1 MRKTALLTSL
11 VLLSVVA
18 YAQERIALVV
28 GNAAY
33 EHTSQLSNPVNDAS
47 DIAATLENL
56 GFSVSRLY
64 DASRGD
70 IQKAV
75 DEFANRAKKTGTQVA
90 LFYYSGHGVEY
101 EGVNYVIPV
110 NARIEDEYQLLDQ
123 GVSMDRV
130 TRALDRGRA
139 EFNMVV
145 LDACRDNPF
154 FKTKSGGGRGLAVM
168 SGSGKGSVIAFAT
181 SPGEVAQDGSGRN
194 SPFTKAFVKNAAVPG
209 LEVSTLMRQVVG
221 EVEKSTKGR
230 QKPWFNVSYTGNVYL
245 SAAEDLTGATARAAA
260 INREVAV
267 LEAEIAKRQQAI
279 NAARNQEEKIRLE
292 AEQRRA
298 RAEESAK
305 RLAAT
310 QLASIEE
317 QARRVLEQRKS
328 EEALRNQMEK
338 QLETERVNLSQ
349 KAQERRAQLAA
360 LKQQDKGKTGAWQ
373 QLATIATIN
382 QAIADLNTRFDGLV
396 SQMEKEVKTLYD
408 GQVEALKASNPK
420 APFETQAEY
429 EALIDGMAK
438 ELRAKQRTETN
449 KRRNELNQARRIELA
464 DLQKQVAQKK
474 TALNN
479 ARFTLNASATRVEV
493 DNFDTQEKHF
503 PMELQSTDENIRLT
517 MPAFYALKAKDRQ
530 AMMDE
535 YYGVYSAAQSDG
547 LGGEITYKALEVFP
561 DLWLLKPGT
570 GRVLNLLE
578 DDAVLARATEGRDML
593 VSTAGKLEVLGAAI
607 RLESGTGGQAELTV
621 NGRDVGKTPYVYT
634 SPAGKTGTIRAEYRW
649 PGGKKRVVSVAL
661 EGGLNN
667 TVRAFPERI
676 ERLAMLWKAD
686 IRNMKPSNNA
696 KITDTLKPRFTWYSV
711 SGAARYELQMAET
724 RNAVANAEHQTVKR
738 PAYTP
743 SGELVNLTKHYW
755 RVRAVDSDG
764 AVGPWSSILSVS
776 IRFPIGDT
784 GPAGGIVFYDKGYY
798 SDGWRYLEA
807 TPRDQGEYNWKKA
820 KEICADLVL
829 GGYDD
834 WFLPSKDQLN
844 ELYKQKEAV
853 GGFSSDYYWSSSET
867 NFPLAWGQNFGSGSQ
882 YDIHSFHGNRVR
894 AVRAF

>member
-464 DLQKQVAQKK
+464 DLQKHG
-474 TALNN
+474 
-479 ARFTLNASATRVEV
+479 SP
-493 DNFDTQEKHF
+493 EKNRPEQCPVHL
-503 PMELQSTDENIRLT
+503 EC
-517 MPAFYALKAKDRQ
+517 
-530 AMMDE
+530 
-535 YYGVYSAAQSDG
+535 
-547 LGGEITYKALEVFP
+547 LGH
-561 DLWLLKPGT
+561 PG
-570 GRVLNLLE
+570 G
-578 DDAVLARATEGRDML
+578 
-593 VSTAGKLEVLGAAI
+593 
-607 RLESGTGGQAELTV
+607 GGQ
-621 NGRDVGKTPYVYT
+621 
-634 SPAGKTGTIRAEYRW
+634 
-649 PGGKKRVVSVAL
+649 
-661 EGGLNN
+661 
-667 TVRAFPERI
+667 F
-676 ERLAMLWKAD
+676 
-686 IRNMKPSNNA
+686 
-696 KITDTLKPRFTWYSV
+696 
-711 SGAARYELQMAET
+711 
-724 RNAVANAEHQTVKR
+724 
-738 PAYTP
+738 
-743 SGELVNLTKHYW
+743 
-755 RVRAVDSDG
+755 
-764 AVGPWSSILSVS
+764 
-776 IRFPIGDT
+776 
-784 GPAGGIVFYDKGYY
+784 
-798 SDGWRYLEA
+798 
-807 TPRDQGEYNWKKA
+807 
-820 KEICADLVL
+820 
-829 GGYDD
+829 
-834 WFLPSKDQLN
+834 
-844 ELYKQKEAV
+844 
-853 GGFSSDYYWSSSET
+853 
-867 NFPLAWGQNFGSGSQ
+867 
-882 YDIHSFHGNRVR
+882 
-894 AVRAF
+894 